1 MRGSE
6 FGRSIVTLRSLS
18 LRRLAL
24 TARFTTGYKSAMGI
38 DAKLLEILL
47 CPACQG
53 SIREQLEP
61 HGLRCEGCSLLYPVR
76 DGIPVMLVEE
86 AKKD

>member
-1 MRGSE
+1 
-6 FGRSIVTLRSLS
+6 
-18 LRRLAL
+18 
-24 TARFTTGYKSAMGI
+24 MGI

-53 SIREQLEP
+53 SVREEPDP

-86 AKKD
+86 AKKN